1 MLPSTSPD
9 ATRETCPGH
18 DLQPYPWQGQVRPST
33 YRSVPVHLCKWA
45 SLSSP
50 VFGPSRS
57 DVKQIGLLRPCA
69 VPVFKKLDF
78 GPVVAPKP
86 ARSLPFTTP
95 CPSTRWALSWAR
107 LKAWWHGQRS
117 PCMSSPP
124 PPTSKRPPVPVRTR
138 RNAPTRRNRFRP
150 NTRRNEPRTRFGN
163 SCVGLLPRDRTVI
176 PMHDR
181 TAGQADACTKKEA
194 GACLKK
200 AGLRWWKKRPTSV
213 NPHCLKIQAP
223 SQIDALTPQVPG
235 PKRTNMGKPS
245 NKPKRMPLK
254 DDMPHQH
261 LSHPFLLTNPISL
274 IRLVFVFTAHGCLT
288 MLN

>member
-9 ATRETCPGH
+9 ATCETCPGH
-18 DLQPYPWQGQVRPST
+18 DLQPYPWQGQARPST

-124 PPTSKRPPVPVRTR
+124 PPTSKRPPVPVRPPAQRTER
-138 RNAPTRRNRFRP
+138 GGSPVTSP
-150 NTRRNEPRTRFGN
+150 NTRWNEPEH
-163 SCVGLLPRDRTVI
+163 GLGTHVLDFYQGI
-176 PMHDR
+176 E
-181 TAGQADACTKKEA
+181 Q
-194 GACLKK
+194 
-200 AGLRWWKKRPTSV
+200 
-213 NPHCLKIQAP
+213 
-223 SQIDALTPQVPG
+223 
-235 PKRTNMGKPS
+235 
-245 NKPKRMPLK
+245 
-254 DDMPHQH
+254 
-261 LSHPFLLTNPISL
+261 
-274 IRLVFVFTAHGCLT
+274 
-288 MLN
+288 